1 MTELLLPFKRLI
13 SLQNLNMR
21 LFIVVLVVFFM
32 QSVVSASDRH
42 TAVTKD
48 TLTWIILNNV
58 EYKEAPHE
66 TYGTVYLPEFSKE
79 VKKMANKKVII
90 KGYLVPVD
98 KTTWALSKNTYAS
111 CFFCGKAGPETVLGL
126 VFKVEP
132 GKLKMDANVYVTGT
146 LIING
151 TNVDDWMYS
160 LKDAEIIGLK

>member
-1 MTELLLPFKRLI
+1 MTELLLPFKRLN

-66 TYGTVYLPEFSKE
+66 TYGTVYLPEFSKKS
-79 VKKMANKKVII
+79 KK
-90 KGYLVPVD
+90 
-98 KTTWALSKNTYAS
+98 
-111 CFFCGKAGPETVLGL
+111 
-126 VFKVEP
+126 
-132 GKLKMDANVYVTGT
+132 
-146 LIING
+146 
-151 TNVDDWMYS
+151 
-160 LKDAEIIGLK
+160 